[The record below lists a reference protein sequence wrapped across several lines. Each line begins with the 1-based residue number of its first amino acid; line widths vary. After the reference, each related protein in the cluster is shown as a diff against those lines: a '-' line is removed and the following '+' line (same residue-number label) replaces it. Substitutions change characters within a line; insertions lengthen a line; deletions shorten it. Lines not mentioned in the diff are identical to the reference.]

1 MLEVLK
7 PILEIQELDIQMI
20 RLMRLKKQR
29 NLELQQILSLRN
41 DLDEQYRE
49 KEAEIA
55 SLNEQIAFFEQ
66 KIEDFIAKI
75 KKLEQHQATVKKVD
89 EFNTLTQEMTSIERE
104 KISLEQNVSNLVDK
118 RVSEEEILEKIKESL
133 ESSEANS
140 LKLEE
145 EIQASLHAINK
156 EGRSLQEKREHLTGQ
171 ADENILKIY
180 EKLLYNKKDRVIVPL
195 ENRVCSGCHIS
206 LTPQHENLV
215 RKGEN
220 LTFCEHC
227 SRIHYWQESAA
238 LESGGSSSRKRRR
251 KALTT

>member
-1 MLEVLK
+1 MLGVLK

-20 RLMRLKKQR
+20 RLMRLKRQR
-29 NLELQQILSLRN
+29 NLELQQIRSLRN

-55 SLNEQIAFFEQ
+55 SLNEQISLFEQ

-89 EFNTLTQEMTSIERE
+89 EFNTLTQEMTAIERE

-145 EIQASLHAINK
+145 EIQTSLHAINK
-156 EGRSLQEKREHLTGQ
+156 EGRSLQEKRTHLIGQ

-180 EKLLYNKKDRVIVPL
+180 EKLLYNKKDRVVVPL

-215 RKGEN
+215 RRGEN
-220 LTFCEHC
+220 LIFCEHC
-227 SRIHYWQESAA
+227 SRIHYWQELS
-238 LESGGSSSRKRRR
+238 LIHI
-251 KALTT
+251 

>member
-1 MLEVLK
+1 MLGVLK

-20 RLMRLKKQR
+20 RLMRLKRQR
-29 NLELQQILSLRN
+29 DLELQQIRSLRN

-55 SLNEQIAFFEQ
+55 SLNEQISLFEQ

-89 EFNTLTQEMTSIERE
+89 EFNTLTQEMTAIERE
-104 KISLEQNVSNLVDK
+104 KISLEQNVSNLVDR

-145 EIQASLHAINK
+145 EIQTSLHTINK
-156 EGRSLQEKREHLTGQ
+156 EGRSLQEKRTHLIGQ

-180 EKLLYNKKDRVIVPL
+180 EKLLYNKKDRVVVPL

-215 RKGEN
+215 RRGEN
-220 LTFCEHC
+220 LIFCEHC

-238 LESGGSSSRKRRR
+238 LDASSSSSRKRRR

>member
-29 NLELQQILSLRN
+29 NLELQQIRSLRN

-55 SLNEQIAFFEQ
+55 SLNEQIAFFEK

-75 KKLEQHQATVKKVD
+75 KKLEQHQSTVKKVD
-89 EFNTLTQEMTSIERE
+89 EFNTLTQEMTSVERE

-145 EIQASLHAINK
+145 EIQSSLHAINK

-227 SRIHYWQESAA
+227 SRIHYWQENAA
-238 LESGGSSSRKRRR
+238 LETSGSSSRKRRR

>member
-1 MLEVLK
+1 MLGVLK

-20 RLMRLKKQR
+20 RLMRLKRQR
-29 NLELQQILSLRN
+29 NLELQQIRSLRN

-55 SLNEQIAFFEQ
+55 SLNEQISLFEQ

-89 EFNTLTQEMTSIERE
+89 EFNTLTQEMTAIERE

-133 ESSEANS
+133 QSSEANS

-156 EGRSLQEKREHLTGQ
+156 EGRSLQEKRTHLIGQ

-180 EKLLYNKKDRVIVPL
+180 EKLLYNKKDRVVVPL

-215 RKGEN
+215 RRGEN
-220 LTFCEHC
+220 LIFCEHC

-238 LESGGSSSRKRRR
+238 LDASGSSSRKRRR

>member
-29 NLELQQILSLRN
+29 NLELQQIRSLRN

-55 SLNEQIAFFEQ
+55 SLNEQITFFEQ

-89 EFNTLTQEMTSIERE
+89 EFNTLTQEMTSVERE

-145 EIQASLHAINK
+145 EIQSSLHAINK
-156 EGRSLQEKREHLTGQ
+156 EGRSLQEKRRHLTRQ

-227 SRIHYWQESAA
+227 SRIHYWQENAV
-238 LESGGSSSRKRRR
+238 LETSGSSSRKRRR

>member
-1 MLEVLK
+1 MLGVLK
-7 PILEIQELDIQMI
+7 PILDIQELDIQMI

-29 NLELQQILSLRN
+29 NLELQQIRSLRN

-156 EGRSLQEKREHLTGQ
+156 EGRSLQEKRGHLIGQ

-238 LESGGSSSRKRRR
+238 LDTGGSSSRKRRR

>member
-29 NLELQQILSLRN
+29 NLELQQIRSLRN

-55 SLNEQIAFFEQ
+55 SLNEQITFFEQ

-89 EFNTLTQEMTSIERE
+89 EFNTLTQEMTSVERE

-145 EIQASLHAINK
+145 EIQSSLHAINK
-156 EGRSLQEKREHLTGQ
+156 EGRSLQEKRGHLTGQ

-227 SRIHYWQESAA
+227 SRIHYWQENAV
-238 LESGGSSSRKRRR
+238 LETSGSSSRKRRR

>member
-29 NLELQQILSLRN
+29 NLELQQIRSLRN

-66 KIEDFIAKI
+66 KIEEFIAKI

-89 EFNTLTQEMTSIERE
+89 EFNTLTQEMTSVERE

-118 RVSEEEILEKIKESL
+118 RVAEEEILEKIKESL
-133 ESSEANS
+133 KSSEANS

-145 EIQASLHAINK
+145 EIQSSIHAINK
-156 EGRSLQEKREHLTGQ
+156 EGRSLQEKREQLTGQ

-227 SRIHYWQESAA
+227 SRIHYWQENAV
-238 LESGGSSSRKRRR
+238 LETSGSSSRKRRR

>member
-1 MLEVLK
+1 MYK
-7 PILEIQELDIQMI
+7 RQILEIQELDIQMI
-20 RLMRLKKQR
+20 RLMRLKRQR
-29 NLELQQILSLRN
+29 NLELQQIRSLRN

-55 SLNEQIAFFEQ
+55 SLNEQISLFEQ

-89 EFNTLTQEMTSIERE
+89 EFNTLTQEMTAIERE

-145 EIQASLHAINK
+145 EIQTSLHAINK
-156 EGRSLQEKREHLTGQ
+156 EGRSLQEKRTHLIGQ

-180 EKLLYNKKDRVIVPL
+180 EKLLYNKKDRVVVPL

-215 RKGEN
+215 RRGEN
-220 LTFCEHC
+220 LIFCEHC

-238 LESGGSSSRKRRR
+238 LDAIGSSSRKRRR

>member
-1 MLEVLK
+1 MLGVLK

-20 RLMRLKKQR
+20 RLMRLKRQR
-29 NLELQQILSLRN
+29 NLELQQIRSLRN

-55 SLNEQIAFFEQ
+55 SLNEQISLFEQ

-89 EFNTLTQEMTSIERE
+89 EFNTLTQEMTAIERE

-145 EIQASLHAINK
+145 EIQTSLHAINK
-156 EGRSLQEKREHLTGQ
+156 EGRSLQEKRTHLIGQ

-180 EKLLYNKKDRVIVPL
+180 EKLLYNKKDRVVVPL

-206 LTPQHENLV
+206 LTPQHELS
-215 RKGEN
+215 
-220 LTFCEHC
+220 L
-227 SRIHYWQESAA
+227 IHI
-238 LESGGSSSRKRRR
+238 
-251 KALTT
+251 

>member
-29 NLELQQILSLRN
+29 NLELQQIRSLRN

-66 KIEDFIAKI
+66 KIEEFIAKI

-89 EFNTLTQEMTSIERE
+89 EFNTLTQEMTSVERE

-118 RVSEEEILEKIKESL
+118 RVAEEEILEKIKESL
-133 ESSEANS
+133 KSSEANS

-145 EIQASLHAINK
+145 EIQSSIHAINK
-156 EGRSLQEKREHLTGQ
+156 EGRSLQEKREQLTGQ

-227 SRIHYWQESAA
+227 SRIHYWQENAV
-238 LESGGSSSRKRRR
+238 LETSGSSSRKRRR
-251 KALTT
+251 KALAT

>member
-20 RLMRLKKQR
+20 RLMRLKRQR
-29 NLELQQILSLRN
+29 NLELQQIRSLRN

-55 SLNEQIAFFEQ
+55 SLNEQISLFEQ

-89 EFNTLTQEMTSIERE
+89 EFNTLTQEMTAIERE

-145 EIQASLHAINK
+145 EIQTSLQAINK
-156 EGRSLQEKREHLTGQ
+156 EGRLLQEKRTHLIGQ
-171 ADENILKIY
+171 ADESILKIY
-180 EKLLYNKKDRVIVPL
+180 EKLLYNKKDRVVVPL

-215 RKGEN
+215 RRGEN
-220 LTFCEHC
+220 LIFCEHC

-238 LESGGSSSRKRRR
+238 LDASGSSSRKRRR

>member
-1 MLEVLK
+1 MLGVLK

-20 RLMRLKKQR
+20 RLMRLKRQR
-29 NLELQQILSLRN
+29 NLELQQIRSLRN

-55 SLNEQIAFFEQ
+55 SLNEQISLFEQ

-89 EFNTLTQEMTSIERE
+89 EFNTLTQEMTAIERE

-133 ESSEANS
+133 QSSEANS

-145 EIQASLHAINK
+145 EIQSSLHAINK
-156 EGRSLQEKREHLTGQ
+156 EGRSLQEKRTHLIGQ
-171 ADENILKIY
+171 ADESILKIY
-180 EKLLYNKKDRVIVPL
+180 EKLLYNKKDRVVVPL

-215 RKGEN
+215 RRGEN
-220 LTFCEHC
+220 LIFCEHC

-238 LESGGSSSRKRRR
+238 LDASGSSSRKRRR

>member
-1 MLEVLK
+1 MC
-7 PILEIQELDIQMI
+7 I
-20 RLMRLKKQR
+20 RDR
-29 NLELQQILSLRN
+29 
-41 DLDEQYRE
+41 
-49 KEAEIA
+49 
-55 SLNEQIAFFEQ
+55 
-66 KIEDFIAKI
+66 
-75 KKLEQHQATVKKVD
+75 
-89 EFNTLTQEMTSIERE
+89 FNTLTQEMTAIERE

-145 EIQASLHAINK
+145 EIQTSLHAINK
-156 EGRSLQEKREHLTGQ
+156 EGRSLQEKRTHLIGQ

-180 EKLLYNKKDRVIVPL
+180 EKLLYNKKDRVVVPL

-215 RKGEN
+215 RRGEN
-220 LTFCEHC
+220 LIFCEHC

-238 LESGGSSSRKRRR
+238 LDAIGSSSRKRRR

>member
-66 KIEDFIAKI
+66 KIEAFIAKI

>member
-89 EFNTLTQEMTSIERE
+89 EFNTLTQEMTSVERE

>member
-1 MLEVLK
+1 MLGVLK

-20 RLMRLKKQR
+20 RLMRLKRQR
-29 NLELQQILSLRN
+29 NLELQQIRSLRN

-55 SLNEQIAFFEQ
+55 SLNEQISLFEQ

-89 EFNTLTQEMTSIERE
+89 EFNTLTQEMTAIERE

-133 ESSEANS
+133 QSSEANS

-145 EIQASLHAINK
+145 EIQSSLHAINK
-156 EGRSLQEKREHLTGQ
+156 EGRSLQEKRTHLIVQ
-171 ADENILKIY
+171 ADESILKIY
-180 EKLLYNKKDRVIVPL
+180 EKLLYNKKDRVVVPL

-215 RKGEN
+215 RRGEN
-220 LTFCEHC
+220 LIFCEHC

-238 LESGGSSSRKRRR
+238 LDASGSSSRKRRR

>member
-29 NLELQQILSLRN
+29 NLELQQIRSLRN

-89 EFNTLTQEMTSIERE
+89 EFNTLTQEMTSVERE

-145 EIQASLHAINK
+145 EIQSSLQAINK

-227 SRIHYWQESAA
+227 SRIHYWQENAA
-238 LESGGSSSRKRRR
+238 LETSGSSSRKRRR

>member
-29 NLELQQILSLRN
+29 NLELQQIRSLRN

-55 SLNEQIAFFEQ
+55 SLNEQITFFEQ

-89 EFNTLTQEMTSIERE
+89 EFNTLTQEMTSVERE

-145 EIQASLHAINK
+145 EIQSSLQAINK

-227 SRIHYWQESAA
+227 SRIHYWQENAV
-238 LESGGSSSRKRRR
+238 LESSGSSSRKRRR
-251 KALTT
+251 KALTI

>member
-1 MLEVLK
+1 MLGVLK

-20 RLMRLKKQR
+20 RLMRLKRQR
-29 NLELQQILSLRN
+29 NLELQQIRSLRN

-55 SLNEQIAFFEQ
+55 SLNEQISLFEQ

-89 EFNTLTQEMTSIERE
+89 EFNTLTQEMTAIERE

-145 EIQASLHAINK
+145 EIQSSLHAINK
-156 EGRSLQEKREHLTGQ
+156 EGRSLQEKRTHLIGQ
-171 ADENILKIY
+171 ADESILKIY
-180 EKLLYNKKDRVIVPL
+180 EKLLYNKKDRVVVPL

-215 RKGEN
+215 RRGEN
-220 LTFCEHC
+220 LIFCEHC

-238 LESGGSSSRKRRR
+238 LDASGSSSRKRRR

>member
-29 NLELQQILSLRN
+29 NLELQQIRSLRN

-66 KIEDFIAKI
+66 KIEEFIAKI

-89 EFNTLTQEMTSIERE
+89 EFNTLTQEMTSVEKE

-118 RVSEEEILEKIKESL
+118 RVAEEEILEKIKESL
-133 ESSEANS
+133 KSSEANS

-145 EIQASLHAINK
+145 EIQSSIHAINK
-156 EGRSLQEKREHLTGQ
+156 EGRSLQEKREQLTGQ

-227 SRIHYWQESAA
+227 SRIHYWQENAV
-238 LESGGSSSRKRRR
+238 LETSGSSSRKRRR

>member
-1 MLEVLK
+1 MLGVLK

-20 RLMRLKKQR
+20 RLMRLKRQR
-29 NLELQQILSLRN
+29 NLELQQIRSLRN

-55 SLNEQIAFFEQ
+55 SLNEQISLFEQ

-89 EFNTLTQEMTSIERE
+89 EFNTLTQEMTAIERE

-133 ESSEANS
+133 QSSEANS
-140 LKLEE
+140 VKLEE

-156 EGRSLQEKREHLTGQ
+156 EGRSLQEKRTHLIGQ

-180 EKLLYNKKDRVIVPL
+180 EKLLYNKKDRVVVPL

-215 RKGEN
+215 RRGEN
-220 LTFCEHC
+220 LIFCEHC

-238 LESGGSSSRKRRR
+238 LDASGSSSRKRRR

>member
-1 MLEVLK
+1 MLGVLK

-20 RLMRLKKQR
+20 RLMRLKRQR
-29 NLELQQILSLRN
+29 NLELQQIRSLRN

-55 SLNEQIAFFEQ
+55 SLNEQISLFEQ

-75 KKLEQHQATVKKVD
+75 KKLEQHQSTVKKVD
-89 EFNTLTQEMTSIERE
+89 EFNTLTQEMTAIERE

-133 ESSEANS
+133 QSSEANS

-145 EIQASLHAINK
+145 EIQSSLHAINK
-156 EGRSLQEKREHLTGQ
+156 EGRSLQEKRTHLIGQ
-171 ADENILKIY
+171 ADESILKIY
-180 EKLLYNKKDRVIVPL
+180 EKLLYNKKDRVVVPL

-215 RKGEN
+215 RRGEN
-220 LTFCEHC
+220 LIFCEHC

-238 LESGGSSSRKRRR
+238 LDASGSASRKRRR